1 MADTTVE
8 QNRAEKNRDQAPPP
22 PPAGRRPRRRSLLRI
37 LVPVVILA
45 ALGVGGYM
53 LWQYLSTYE
62 STDDA
67 EVDGH
72 VDAISARITGHV
84 NEVLVDDA
92 QVVKAG
98 DILVRIDPEDYNV
111 AVAQAEANLADA
123 EASMRSSRTDIPI
136 ISTNTSSTLD
146 TARASRVNANAGVV
160 NAQRQLEAAQAA
172 LETAQ
177 AQVIE
182 AEAIH
187 KKDMDDAERYR
198 VLVVKD
204 ELPKQQYDQ
213 TVQTVAADKATVDA
227 RMASVNQA
235 RQNIAA
241 AQAAVEEA
249 QTKVPQADASI
260 QSAMTRPQQV
270 SQSQDKAKSAEAK
283 VKQQQ
288 AVLDQARLN
297 LSYTVIRAPA
307 AGIVG
312 KKTVEIGENVSP
324 GQSLM
329 SVVPLEDIWITANFK
344 ETQLKKMRPG
354 QKVVFSVDAYD
365 HEFHGHVTGVGGA
378 TGARFSLLPPENA
391 TGNYVKVVQRI
402 PVRIDLD
409 KGENKDHLL
418 RVGMSVEPKVYIN
431 K

>member
-1 MADTTVE
+1 M
-8 QNRAEKNRDQAPPP
+8 PII
-22 PPAGRRPRRRSLLRI
+22 I
-37 LVPVVILA
+37 LI
-45 ALGVGGYM
+45 ALGVGGYL
-53 LWQYLSTYE
+53 LWQYLSAYE

-67 EVDGH
+67 QIDGH
-72 VDAISARITGHV
+72 VDAISARIVGHV
-84 NEVLVDDA
+84 NEVLVEDA
-92 QVVKAG
+92 QVVNGG
-98 DILVRIDPEDYNV
+98 DILVRIDPQDYNV

-123 EASMRSSRTDIPI
+123 EASMRSSRTDVPI
-136 ISTNTSSTLD
+136 VSTNTASSLA
-146 TARASRVNANAGVV
+146 TAKASRVNADAGVA
-160 NAQRQLEAAQAA
+160 NAQRQLDAAQAA

-182 AEAIH
+182 AQAIH
-187 KKDMDDAERYR
+187 KKDMDDADRYR
-198 VLVVKD
+198 LLVAKD
-204 ELPKQQYDQ
+204 ELPRQQYDQ

-235 RQNIAA
+235 RHNVAA

-249 QTKVPQADASI
+249 QTRVPQADASI
-260 QSAMTRPQQV
+260 ESAMTRPQQV
-270 SQSQDKAKSAEAK
+270 SQSQDKARSAEAK

-297 LSYTVIRAPA
+297 LSYTIIRAPA

-329 SVVPLEDIWITANFK
+329 SVVPLEDIWVTANFK
-344 ETQLKKMRPG
+344 ETQLRKMRPG

-365 HEFHGHVTGVGGA
+365 REFHGHVTGVGGA

-409 KGENKDHLL
+409 PGENKDHLL
-418 RVGMSVEPKVYIN
+418 RVGMSVGPKVYIN
-431 K
+431 Q

>member
-1 MADTTVE
+1 MADTNVD
-8 QNRAEKNRDQAPPP
+8 EKKTEKALPPV
-22 PPAGRRPRRRSLLRI
+22 RTRPRRSKARLFLLWGVL
-37 LVPVVILA
+37 LVAVA
-45 ALGVGGYM
+45 AGAYA
-53 LWQYLSTYE
+53 LWRYFGTYE

-67 EVDGH
+67 QIDGH

-84 NEVLVDDA
+84 SEVLVEDA

-98 DILVRIDPEDYNV
+98 DTLVKIDPRDYQV

-123 EASMRSSRTDIPI
+123 EAALRSSRTNIPI
-136 ISTNTSSTLD
+136 VSTNTASNLE
-146 TARASRVNANAGVV
+146 TAKASRANADAGL
-160 NAQRQLEAAQAA
+160 AAARRQLDAAQAA

-177 AQVIE
+177 AQVLE
-182 AEAIH
+182 AQAIH

-198 VLVVKD
+198 LLVVKD

-235 RQNIAA
+235 RHNIAA

-249 QTKVPQADASI
+249 QSKIPQADASI

-270 SQSQDKAKSAEAK
+270 AQTQHNARSAEAK

-288 AVLDQARLN
+288 AVLEQAKLN
-297 LSYTVIRAPA
+297 LSYTLIPAPYT
-307 AGIVG
+307 GIVG

-329 SVVPLEDIWITANFK
+329 SVVPLEDIWVTANFK

-365 HEFHGHVTGVGGA
+365 REYHGHITGVGGA
-378 TGARFSLLPPENA
+378 TGSRFSLIPPENA
-391 TGNYVKVVQRI
+391 TGNFVKVVQRI

-409 KGENKDHLL
+409 PGENKDHLL
-418 RVGMSVEPKVYIN
+418 RVGMSVEPKVYLN
-431 K
+431 Q

>member
-1 MADTTVE
+1 MSDTVVA
-8 QNRAEKNRDQAPPP
+8 QNRAEP
-22 PPAGRRPRRRSLLRI
+22 PPAPPTGTRPKPRRHWRI
-37 LVPVVILA
+37 LALIVVLTV
-45 ALGVGGYM
+45 LSVGGYL
-53 LWQYLSTYE
+53 LWKHLGTYE

-67 EVDGH
+67 QIDGH

-84 NEVLVDDA
+84 NQVLVQDA
-92 QVVKAG
+92 QVVNDG
-98 DILVRIDPEDYNV
+98 DILVKIDPQDYEV

-123 EASMRSSRTDIPI
+123 EASLRSSRADVPI
-136 ISTNTSSTLD
+136 ISTNTASTLE
-146 TARASRVNANAGVV
+146 TARASRANADAGVA
-160 NAQRQLEAAQAA
+160 NAQRQLDASQSA
-172 LETAQ
+172 LKTAQ
-177 AQVIE
+177 AEVLE
-182 AEAIH
+182 AQAIH

-198 VLVVKD
+198 QLVVKD

-235 RQNIAA
+235 RHNVAA
-241 AQAAVEEA
+241 AQAAVQEA
-249 QTKVPQADASI
+249 QTKIPQADASI
-260 QSAMTRPQQV
+260 QSAMTRPRQV
-270 SQSQDKAKSAEAK
+270 AQSEDRARSAEAK

-288 AVLDQARLN
+288 AILNQARLN
-297 LSYTVIRAPA
+297 LSYTIIHAPA

-312 KKTVEIGENVSP
+312 KKTVEVGENVSP

-329 SVVPLEDIWITANFK
+329 SVVPLEDIWVTANFK

-365 HEFHGHVTGVGGA
+365 REYHGHVTGVGGA
-378 TGARFSLLPPENA
+378 TGSRFSLIPPENA

-409 KGENKDHLL
+409 PGENKDHLL
-418 RVGMSVEPKVYIN
+418 RVGMSVDPKVYIN
-431 K
+431 R

>member
-1 MADTTVE
+1 MADTIVE
-8 QNRAEKNRDQAPPP
+8 QNRAEAPPP
-22 PPAGRRPRRRSLLRI
+22 PPSGRRPKRRGLRRI
-37 LVPVVILA
+37 IVLIVILI
-45 ALGVGGYM
+45 ALGVGGYL

-67 EVDGH
+67 EIDGH

-84 NEVLVDDA
+84 NEVPVEDA
-92 QVVKAG
+92 QVVKGG
-98 DILVRIDPEDYNV
+98 DVLVRIDPQDYDV
-111 AVAQAEANLADA
+111 AVAQAAANLADA
-123 EASMRSSRTDIPI
+123 EATMRSSRTDVPI
-136 ISTNTSSTLD
+136 TSTNTASSLE
-146 TARASRVNANAGVV
+146 TARASRVNADAGVV

-177 AQVIE
+177 AQVLE
-182 AEAIH
+182 AQAIH

-198 VLVVKD
+198 LLVVKD
-204 ELPKQQYDQ
+204 ELPRQTYDQ

-235 RQNIAA
+235 RHNVAA

-260 QSAMTRPQQV
+260 QSALTRPQQV
-270 SQSQDKAKSAEAK
+270 SQSQDKAKAAEAK
-283 VKQQQ
+283 VKEQQ
-288 AVLDQARLN
+288 ALLDQARLN
-297 LSYTVIRAPA
+297 LSYTIIRAPA

-329 SVVPLEDIWITANFK
+329 SVVPLDDIWVTANFK

-365 HEFHGHVTGVGGA
+365 REYHGHVTGVWGA
-378 TGARFSLLPPENA
+378 TGARYSLLPPENA

-409 KGENKDHLL
+409 PGENKDRLL
-418 RVGMSVEPKVYIN
+418 RVGMSLEPKVYIN
-431 K
+431 Q

>member
-1 MADTTVE
+1 L
-8 QNRAEKNRDQAPPP
+8 P
-22 PPAGRRPRRRSLLRI
+22 
-37 LVPVVILA
+37 VILLI
-45 ALGVGGYM
+45 ALGVGGYK
-53 LWQYLSTYE
+53 LWQYLGTYE

-67 EVDGH
+67 QIDGH

-84 NEVLVDDA
+84 SEVLVQDA

-98 DILVRIDPEDYNV
+98 DILVKIDPRDYEV

-123 EASMRSSRTDIPI
+123 EASLRSSRTNIPI
-136 ISTNTSSTLD
+136 VSTNTASNLE
-146 TARASRVNANAGVV
+146 TARASRANADAGVAA
-160 NAQRQLEAAQAA
+160 AQRQLDAAQAA

-182 AEAIH
+182 AQAIH

-198 VLVVKD
+198 LLVAKD
-204 ELPKQQYDQ
+204 ELPRQQYDQ

-227 RMASVNQA
+227 RMAAVNQA
-235 RQNIAA
+235 RHNVAA

-249 QTKVPQADASI
+249 QTKILQADASI

-270 SQSQDKAKSAEAK
+270 SQSQEGARSAAAR

-288 AVLDQARLN
+288 AILDQAKLN
-297 LSYTVIRAPA
+297 LSYTIITAPYT
-307 AGIVG
+307 GIVG

-329 SVVPLEDIWITANFK
+329 SVVPLDDIWVTANFK

-365 HEFHGHVTGVGGA
+365 REYHGHVTGVGGA
-378 TGARFSLLPPENA
+378 TGSRFSLIPPENA

-402 PVRIDLD
+402 PVRIDLEP
-409 KGENKDHLL
+409 GENKDRLL

-431 K
+431 R

>member
-1 MADTTVE
+1 MADTNE
-8 QNRAEKNRDQAPPP
+8 PEKKTEMALPPV
-22 PPAGRRPRRRSLLRI
+22 RTRPRRSKARFLVWGVLL
-37 LVPVVILA
+37 VAVAVGA
-45 ALGVGGYM
+45 YALWKYFG
-53 LWQYLSTYE
+53 TYE

-67 EVDGH
+67 QIDGH

-84 NEVLVDDA
+84 SEVLVEDA

-98 DILVRIDPEDYNV
+98 DTLVKIDPRDYQV

-123 EASMRSSRTDIPI
+123 EAALRSSRTNIPI
-136 ISTNTSSTLD
+136 VSTNTASNLE
-146 TARASRVNANAGVV
+146 TAKASRANADAGL
-160 NAQRQLEAAQAA
+160 AAARRQLDAAQAA

-177 AQVIE
+177 AQVLE
-182 AEAIH
+182 AQAIH
-187 KKDMDDAERYR
+187 KKDLDDAERYR
-198 VLVVKD
+198 LLVVKD

-235 RQNIAA
+235 RHNIAA

-249 QTKVPQADASI
+249 QSKIPQADASI

-270 SQSQDKAKSAEAK
+270 AQTQHNARSAEAK

-288 AVLDQARLN
+288 AVLEQAKLN
-297 LSYTVIRAPA
+297 LSYTLIPAPYT
-307 AGIVG
+307 GIVG

-329 SVVPLEDIWITANFK
+329 SVVPLEDIWVTANFK
-344 ETQLKKMRPG
+344 ETQLKRMRPG

-365 HEFHGHVTGVGGA
+365 REYHGHITGVGGA
-378 TGARFSLLPPENA
+378 TGSRFSLIPPENA
-391 TGNYVKVVQRI
+391 TGNFVKVVQRI

-409 KGENKDHLL
+409 PGENKDHLL
-418 RVGMSVEPKVYIN
+418 RVGMSVEPKVYLN
-431 K
+431 Q

>member
-1 MADTTVE
+1 VW
-8 QNRAEKNRDQAPPP
+8 
-22 PPAGRRPRRRSLLRI
+22 GVLL
-37 LVPVVILA
+37 VAVAVGA
-45 ALGVGGYM
+45 YALWKYFG
-53 LWQYLSTYE
+53 TYE

-67 EVDGH
+67 QIDGH

-84 NEVLVDDA
+84 SEVLVEDA

-98 DILVRIDPEDYNV
+98 DTLVKIDPRDYQV

-123 EASMRSSRTDIPI
+123 EAALRSSRTNIPI
-136 ISTNTSSTLD
+136 VSTNTASNLE
-146 TARASRVNANAGVV
+146 TAKASRANADAGL
-160 NAQRQLEAAQAA
+160 AAARRQLDAAQAA

-177 AQVIE
+177 AQVLE
-182 AEAIH
+182 AQAIH

-198 VLVVKD
+198 LLVVKD

-227 RMASVNQA
+227 RVASVNQA
-235 RQNIAA
+235 RHNIAA

-249 QTKVPQADASI
+249 QSKIPQADASI

-270 SQSQDKAKSAEAK
+270 AQTQHNARSAAAK
-283 VKQQQ
+283 VMQQQ
-288 AVLDQARLN
+288 AVLEQAKLN
-297 LSYTVIRAPA
+297 LSYTLIPAPYT
-307 AGIVG
+307 GIVG

-329 SVVPLEDIWITANFK
+329 SVVPLEDIWVTANFK

-354 QKVVFSVDAYD
+354 QKVVFSADAYD
-365 HEFHGHVTGVGGA
+365 REYHGRITGVGGA
-378 TGARFSLLPPENA
+378 TGSRFSLIPPENA
-391 TGNYVKVVQRI
+391 TGNFVKVVQRI

-409 KGENKDHLL
+409 PGENKDHLL
-418 RVGMSVEPKVYIN
+418 RVGMSVEPKVYLN
-431 K
+431 Q